1 MKISL
6 GCGEEIED
14 PKEWVNVDLIPVTS
28 DVVVHDLNNYPW
40 PFEDESAEYIKAKD
54 LIEHILP
61 GTIVTFMEECY
72 RILKE
77 GGKLWVQTPSWDADF
92 LWIDP
97 THVRGFDIRSMD
109 FFDPETDFGRSGG
122 FITKAKFKVTA
133 KELENKNLQFE
144 MRKI

>member
-40 PFEDESAEYIKAKD
+40 PFDNESAEYIKCKD
-54 LIEHILP
+54 LIEHLLP
-61 GTIVTFMEECY
+61 TTFISFIEETY
-72 RILKE
+72 RILKP
-77 GGKLWVQTPSWDADF
+77 GGTLWIQTPSYKADF
-92 LWIDP
+92 LFIDP
-97 THVRGFDIRSMD
+97 THTRGYDIRSMD
-109 FFDPETDFGRSGG
+109 FFDDSTDFGKSGG
-122 FITKAKFKVTA
+122 FITKAKFKVKA